1 MRASPFEL
9 PWGSSVY
16 AKVIATNIFGNSM
29 PSEAGFGA
37 VIMTKPDKPVDIKE
51 KQSMRTDS
59 VTVKVSATNAYGTS
73 DYSADGVGALIQYPP
88 DAPLQLANDA
98 SVTSAT
104 KIKLLWVDGVEN
116 GGTTVIDYKIM
127 YD

>member
-1 MRASPFEL
+1 MAKTCTLPLSALISEPFL
-9 PWGSSVY
+9 LKYS
-16 AKVIATNIFGNSM
+16 
-29 PSEAGFGA
+29 
-37 VIMTKPDKPVDIKE
+37 
-51 KQSMRTDS
+51 DS